1 MTVSKILL
9 GNGVHYLIFYYLG
22 GSHSTMTLWSKYDSN
37 LGVVNEYTVP
47 KGLLCDQSPVF
58 AAMFEG
64 GFRET
69 QEQIVDLEEI
79 EDGSRLEASY
89 G

>member
-1 MTVSKILL
+1 
-9 GNGVHYLIFYYLG
+9 
-22 GSHSTMTLWSKYDSN
+22 
-37 LGVVNEYTVP
+37 
-47 KGLLCDQSPVF
+47 
-58 AAMFEG
+58 MFEG

-89 G
+89 GWWCLLSFSKTTLKHGRENWWLIAE